1 MSKKEFLIIMQ
12 ILVKA
17 YANFQITDDKVNL
30 YFDLLGDLD
39 FNITQVAVKKLI
51 LESPY
56 VPTISDI
63 RKQAI
68 EIMHPGI
75 DATEAYGEVR
85 RAIKDFGY
93 DNVYEALE
101 SMSPL
106 TRKVCGY
113 IGWQNI
119 CLSEEPSI
127 IRGQFLRMYSE
138 LKEKEQR
145 EMLLPESLKK
155 EILEITEGKKLA
167 LKEGE

>member
-1 MSKKEFLIIMQ
+1 MTKKEMVV
-12 ILVKA
+12 ILAILKEA
-17 YANFQITDDKVNL
+17 YKDFQVTETRTSL
-30 YFDLLGDLD
+30 WYDLLGDLN
-39 FNITQVAVKKLI
+39 FKVVQVAVKKLI
-51 LESPY
+51 LQSPY

-63 RKQAI
+63 RKQI
-68 EIMHPGI
+68 VEIMHPVINAVEG
-75 DATEAYGEVR
+75 YGEVR
-85 RAIKDFGY
+85 RAIKEYGS

-119 CLSEEPSI
+119 CLSEEPSV

-145 EMLLPESLKK
+145 DLLLPEGLKK
-155 EILEITEGKKLA
+155 EILELTEGKKLA
-167 LKEGE
+167 LKGGE